1 MDTAGWSVEV
11 SAAPTLAAAALGDDP
26 AWTAYALGDLEP
38 PFAEHASVAVATSKI
53 GARATCLTLQHPAF
67 TFMIT
72 AGPAGG
78 VRALLGNIPLPAETQ
93 LSVREEHIEAFAE
106 YYDFPY
112 GQRRMRRMVL
122 DGLPELPAH
131 GRAERP
137 ARLGREH
144 ARDLDALY
152 SRYPES
158 SFTTDHLDG
167 GVFFGIRE
175 GGDLAAVAGTH
186 VVSRRFRLAAIGSVF
201 TQPESRGRGYGSLL
215 AAAVARELR
224 AMGCESIVLNVAEA
238 NTTAS
243 GIYERLGFRDHCAF
257 LETRCVLKPA

>member
-1 MDTAGWSVEV
+1 MNQISNK
-11 SAAPTLAAAALGDDP
+11 
-26 AWTAYALGDLEP
+26 
-38 PFAEHASVAVATSKI
+38 ASVAST
-53 GARATCLTLQHPAF
+53 
-67 TFMIT
+67 
-72 AGPAGG
+72 
-78 VRALLGNIPLPAETQ
+78 
-93 LSVREEHIEAFAE
+93 
-106 YYDFPY
+106 
-112 GQRRMRRMVL
+112 
-122 DGLPELPAH
+122 
-131 GRAERP
+131 

-224 AMGCESIVLNVAEA
+224 AMGCETIVLNVAEA

>member
-1 MDTAGWSVEV
+1 MDAADWSVDP
-11 SAAPTLAAAALGDDP
+11 SAAPSLAAAALGDDP

-137 ARLGREH
+137 TRLGREH

-152 SRYPES
+152 SRYPEL

-167 GVFFGIRE
+167 GMFFGIRE
-175 GGDLAAVAGTH
+175 GEALAAVAGTH

-201 TQPESRGRGYGSLL
+201 TQPESRGRRVRV
-215 AAAVARELR
+215 AACGGGRPRTARDG
-224 AMGCESIVLNVAEA
+224 M
-238 NTTAS
+238 
-243 GIYERLGFRDHCAF
+243 RDHRP
-257 LETRCVLKPA
+257 ERG